1 MLPHLIE
8 IDATGKYSDLRR
20 GVRGLCARFPGAYW
34 RGLDGERGYP
44 VEFVEAMTEAGFLGA
59 LIPEEYGGGGASVA
73 EASVILEEVNRSGGN
88 AGVCHAQMYVMGA
101 LVRHGSA
108 EQKERWLP
116 ALAEGELRLQAF
128 GVTEPTAGSDTTRI
142 QTRAERDGDDLCDHR
157 AEDLDEPGGVFGS
170 DAAAGADDAA
180 GGGQEA
186 DGGAVA
192 VSGGPAGGG

>member
-1 MLPHLIE
+1 MSLYPVE
-8 IDATGKYSDLRR
+8 IDTSSQYTDLRR

-44 VEFVEAMTEAGFLGA
+44 VAFVEAMTEAGFLGA
-59 LIPEEYGGGGASVA
+59 LIPEAYGGGGASVA

-116 ALAEGELRLQAF
+116 ALAEGKLRLQAF

-142 QTRAERDGDDLCDHR
+142 QTRAERDGDDYVITGQKIWTSR
-157 AEDLDEPGGVFGS
+157 AEYSDLMLLLARTTPL
-170 DAAAGADDAA
+170 
-180 GGGQEA
+180 EA
-186 DGGAVA
+186 VKRRTEGLIS
-192 VSGGPAGGG
+192 VSG